1 MARALAWHA
10 RGYRFE
16 PDILQTS
23 IMATISERAK
33 AMLES
38 PIRKLAPI
46 ADELE
51 ANGVKVYRLN
61 IGQPKAACPSEAI
74 NAMKSVDMKILEY
87 SLSQGYLHH
96 RQKLAEYFAKFNI
109 NVTPDDC
116 VITVGGTEAVLYA
129 FMSCLNPG

>member
-1 MARALAWHA
+1 M
-10 RGYRFE
+10 
-16 PDILQTS
+16 P
-23 IMATISERAK
+23 
-33 AMLES
+33 ES

-61 IGQPKAACPSEAI
+61 IGQPKLACPPEAI

-87 SLSQGYLHH
+87 SPSQGYLHH
-96 RQKLAEYFAKFNI
+96 GQKLAEYLAKFNI

-129 FMSCLNPG
+129 FMSCLNPSDEIYSQSQHTQTIWLLLYQQEPCQNYSYYN